1 MENASGS
8 PRGSLVRPLHFW
20 GRMSIWRTG
29 FLILLTGCMGQI
41 DSGQGG
47 PGGMDDPGAQPDA
60 GITTPPTPDAP
71 PPLTAKQVMEQWSGC
86 MTLAD
91 FQTANMTEAWSEL
104 AASNNQLCRNCHGDG
119 GFSFI
124 TSPDENL
131 FFTTISEHSFYL
143 VKFFSVQG
151 PDVVINTG
159 SFQNAATTLASHPRF
174 NASENAGMIALK
186 TFYDATLARKTAG
199 TCDPSRLKD

>member
-1 MENASGS
+1 
-8 PRGSLVRPLHFW
+8 
-20 GRMSIWRTG
+20 MSIWRTG

-41 DSGQGG
+41 DSGQEG
-47 PGGMDDPGAQPDA
+47 PGPMNEPGTQPDA
-60 GITTPPTPDAP
+60 GVSTPPTPDAP

-91 FQTANMTEAWSEL
+91 FQAANMADAWADL
-104 AASNNQLCRNCHGDG
+104 AASNGQLCRNCHADG

-124 TSPDENL
+124 ASPDENL

-151 PDVVINTG
+151 ADVVINTG

-174 NASENAGMIALK
+174 NPTENAGMIALK
-186 TFYDATLARKTAG
+186 AFYDATLARKTAG
-199 TCDPSRLKD
+199 TCDPPRLKD